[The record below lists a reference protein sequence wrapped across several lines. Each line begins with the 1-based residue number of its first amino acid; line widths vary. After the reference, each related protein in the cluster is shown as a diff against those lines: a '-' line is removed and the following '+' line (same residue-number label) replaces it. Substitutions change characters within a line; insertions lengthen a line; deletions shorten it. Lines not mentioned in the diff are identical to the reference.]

1 MGKKRGV
8 FEREALWN
16 FWFLALVFGMGLLV
30 TLIAPKIIGHTEKAR
45 RAATARARAIAE
57 ETPTPNP

>member
-16 FWFLALVFGMGLLV
+16 FCFLAILFGMSLLA
-30 TLIAPKIIGHTEKAR
+30 TLIAAKILGQTEEAR
-45 RAATARARAIAE
+45 RAATARAKASAQQ
-57 ETPTPNP
+57 TADSKP